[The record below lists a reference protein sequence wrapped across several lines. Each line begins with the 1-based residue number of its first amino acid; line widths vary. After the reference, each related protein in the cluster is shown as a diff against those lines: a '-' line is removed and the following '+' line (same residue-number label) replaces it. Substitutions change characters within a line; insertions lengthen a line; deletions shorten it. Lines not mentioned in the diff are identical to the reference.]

1 MWEDAIS
8 VSYERVEVLVLVLV
22 LLIRF
27 LLRKQQ
33 IRRTDSEGQNI
44 RIPMVARLVA
54 AS

>member
-8 VSYERVEVLVLVLV
+8 VSYERVEVLVLV